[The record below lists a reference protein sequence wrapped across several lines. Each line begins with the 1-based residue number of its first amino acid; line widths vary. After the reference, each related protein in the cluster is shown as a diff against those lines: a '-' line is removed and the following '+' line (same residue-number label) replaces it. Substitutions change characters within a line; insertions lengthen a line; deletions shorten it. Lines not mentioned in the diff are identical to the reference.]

1 MAKTITLQELKP
13 GDIVLYSPPP
23 GKDAWESWLICFFTG
38 SPVSHTAMIDS
49 NPGYVIKKIPV
60 IDLKQHQ
67 AVSGKSGMRDTYTPL
82 KTVFAPSSSPV
93 EIAQGL
99 KLNGA
104 DEMYIA
110 DLDLIESQGH
120 NIDDIKMVNTILPVM
135 FDGGVKNIEG
145 FEFFLDYAF
154 KIIVPTE
161 TLESIDEMRKI
172 FEKYP
177 KERIVVS
184 VDVKNNEL
192 LAKNFDLSLQE
203 FKEIL
208 KELDPNEIILLDIT
222 GVGTEKGYNKK
233 LLDEFD
239 ELKDKLIIAGGLNK
253 QSLGELE
260 SLGIKKVL
268 IGTSLH
274 SGEVRLLD

>member
-1 MAKTITLQELKP
+1 M
-13 GDIVLYSPPP
+13 
-23 GKDAWESWLICFFTG
+23 
-38 SPVSHTAMIDS
+38 
-49 NPGYVIKKIPV
+49 IKKIPV

-67 AVSGKSGMRDTYTPL
+67 AVSGKSGMRDTYKPL
-82 KTVFAPSSSPV
+82 NTVFAPSANPV

-110 DLDLIESQGH
+110 DLDLIESKGH
-120 NIDDIKMVNTILPVM
+120 NINDVRMVNTIIPVI
-135 FDGGVKNIEG
+135 FDGGVKNLES
-145 FEFFLDYAF
+145 FEFFLEYAY

-161 TLESIDEMRKI
+161 TLESIDELRKI

-184 VDVKNNEL
+184 VDTKNNEL
-192 LAKNFDLSLQE
+192 LAKNMDMTLSE
-203 FKEIL
+203 FKEVLI
-208 KELDPNEIILLDIT
+208 ELDPNDIILLDIT
-222 GVGTEKGYNKK
+222 GVGTEKGYNEY
-233 LLDEFD
+233 LLNEFE

-253 QSLGELE
+253 DSLDELE
-260 SLGIKKVL
+260 SLGIKRVL

-274 SGEVRLLD
+274 SGEVKLLD

>member
-1 MAKTITLQELKP
+1 M
-13 GDIVLYSPPP
+13 
-23 GKDAWESWLICFFTG
+23 
-38 SPVSHTAMIDS
+38 
-49 NPGYVIKKIPV
+49 IKKIPV

-67 AVSGKSGMRDTYTPL
+67 AVSGKSGMRDTYAPL
-82 KTVFAPSSSPV
+82 RTVFAPSSNPV

-120 NIDDIKMVNTILPVM
+120 NIDDVKMVNTILPVM
-135 FDGGVKNIEG
+135 FDGGVKNLEG
-145 FEFFLDYAF
+145 FEFFLNYAY

-177 KERIVVS
+177 KERIAVS

-192 LAKNFDLSLQE
+192 LAKHLDLNLSE
-203 FKEIL
+203 FREIL

-233 LLDEFD
+233 LLDEFG

-253 QSLGELE
+253 QSLSELE

-274 SGEVRLLD
+274 SGEVKLLD

>member
-1 MAKTITLQELKP
+1 M
-13 GDIVLYSPPP
+13 
-23 GKDAWESWLICFFTG
+23 
-38 SPVSHTAMIDS
+38 
-49 NPGYVIKKIPV
+49 IKKIPV

-67 AVSGKSGMRDTYTPL
+67 AVSGKSGMRDTYQPL
-82 KTVFAPSSSPV
+82 RTVFAPSENPV

-120 NIDDIKMVNTILPVM
+120 NIHEIKMVNTIIPVM
-135 FDGGVKNIEG
+135 LDPGLKDAESFP
-145 FEFFLDYAF
+145 FFLDFAY
-154 KIIVPTE
+154 KVIVPTE
-161 TLESIDEMRKI
+161 TLKSIEELEMI
-172 FEKYP
+172 FERYP

-184 VDVKNNEL
+184 VDVKNDEL
-192 LAKNFDLSLQE
+192 FSKHLDLNLSE
-203 FKEIL
+203 FKEVL
-208 KELDPNEIILLDIT
+208 KRLNPNEIILLDIT

-233 LLDEFD
+233 LLDEFE

-253 QSLGELE
+253 DSLSELE

-268 IGTSLH
+268 VGTSLH
-274 SGEVRLLD
+274 SGEVKLIE

>member
-1 MAKTITLQELKP
+1 M
-13 GDIVLYSPPP
+13 
-23 GKDAWESWLICFFTG
+23 
-38 SPVSHTAMIDS
+38 
-49 NPGYVIKKIPV
+49 IKKIPV

-82 KTVFAPSSSPV
+82 NTVFAPSSNPI

-120 NIDDIKMVNTILPVM
+120 NVDDIKMVNTILPVM
-135 FDGGVKNIEG
+135 FDGGVKNLEG
-145 FEFFLDYAF
+145 FEFFLNYAF

-184 VDVKNNEL
+184 VDVKNNDL
-192 LAKNFDLSLQE
+192 LAKHLDLNLSE

-233 LLDEFD
+233 LLDEFG
-239 ELKDKLIIAGGLNK
+239 ELKDKLIIAGGLNRD
-253 QSLGELE
+253 SIGELE

-274 SGEVRLLD
+274 SGEVKLLD

>member
-1 MAKTITLQELKP
+1 M
-13 GDIVLYSPPP
+13 
-23 GKDAWESWLICFFTG
+23 
-38 SPVSHTAMIDS
+38 
-49 NPGYVIKKIPV
+49 IKKIPV

-67 AVSGKSGMRDTYTPL
+67 AVSGKSGMRDTYQPL
-82 KTVFAPSSSPV
+82 NTVFAPSSNPV

-110 DLDLIESQGH
+110 DLDLIESKGH
-120 NIDDIKMVNTILPVM
+120 NITDIKMVNSIIPVM
-135 FDGGVKNIEG
+135 FDGGVKNCES

-154 KIIVPTE
+154 KIIIPTE
-161 TLESIDEMRKI
+161 TLESIDEMKKI
-172 FEKYP
+172 FERYP

-184 VDVKNNEL
+184 VDVKNDEL
-192 LAKNFDLSLQE
+192 LAKHMDLNLAE

-208 KELDPNEIILLDIT
+208 KELDPDEIILLDIT
-222 GVGTEKGYNKK
+222 GVGTEKGYNKR
-233 LLDEFD
+233 LLEEFE
-239 ELKDKLIIAGGLNK
+239 ELKEKLIIAGGLNK
-253 QSLGELE
+253 DSLGELE

-274 SGEVRLLD
+274 SGEVKILD

>member
-1 MAKTITLQELKP
+1 M
-13 GDIVLYSPPP
+13 
-23 GKDAWESWLICFFTG
+23 
-38 SPVSHTAMIDS
+38 
-49 NPGYVIKKIPV
+49 IKKIPV

-67 AVSGKSGMRDTYTPL
+67 AVSGKSGMRDTYKPL
-82 KTVFAPSSSPV
+82 NTVFAPSANPV

-120 NIDDIKMVNTILPVM
+120 NINDVKMVNTIIPVI
-135 FDGGVKNIEG
+135 FDGGVKNLES
-145 FEFFLDYAF
+145 FEFFLEYAY

-161 TLESIDEMRKI
+161 TLESVDELRKI

-184 VDVKNNEL
+184 VDTKNNEL
-192 LAKNFDLSLQE
+192 LAKNMDMTLSE
-203 FKEIL
+203 FKDVLI
-208 KELDPNEIILLDIT
+208 ELDPNDIILLDIT
-222 GVGTEKGYNKK
+222 GVGTEKGYNEY
-233 LLDEFD
+233 LLNEFE

-253 QSLGELE
+253 DSLGELE
-260 SLGIKKVL
+260 SLGIKRVL

-274 SGEVRLLD
+274 SGEVKLLD

>member
-1 MAKTITLQELKP
+1 M
-13 GDIVLYSPPP
+13 
-23 GKDAWESWLICFFTG
+23 
-38 SPVSHTAMIDS
+38 
-49 NPGYVIKKIPV
+49 IKKIPV

-67 AVSGKSGMRDTYTPL
+67 AVSGKSGMRDTYQPL
-82 KTVFAPSSSPV
+82 RTVFAPSSNPV

-110 DLDLIESQGH
+110 DLDLIESSGH
-120 NIDDIKMVNTILPVM
+120 NISEIKMVNTILPVM
-135 FDGGVKNIEG
+135 FDGGVKNCES
-145 FEFFLDYAF
+145 FDFFLDYAY

-161 TLESIDEMRKI
+161 TIESIEEMEKI

-184 VDVKNNEL
+184 IDVKNDEL
-192 LAKNFDLSLQE
+192 YSKNLDLTLSE

-208 KELDPNEIILLDIT
+208 KKLDPNEIILLDIT
-222 GVGTEKGYNKK
+222 GVGTEKGYNQK
-233 LLDEFD
+233 LLDEFED
-239 ELKDKLIIAGGLNK
+239 IKDKLIIAGGLNK
-253 QSLGELE
+253 ESIGELD
-260 SLGIKKVL
+260 SQGIKKIL

-274 SGEVRLLD
+274 SGEVGLLD

>member
-1 MAKTITLQELKP
+1 M
-13 GDIVLYSPPP
+13 
-23 GKDAWESWLICFFTG
+23 
-38 SPVSHTAMIDS
+38 
-49 NPGYVIKKIPV
+49 IKKIPV

-67 AVSGKSGMRDTYTPL
+67 AVSGKSGMRDTYRPL
-82 KTVFAPSSSPV
+82 NTVFASSSNPV

-99 KLNGA
+99 RLNGA
-104 DEMYIA
+104 DEIYIA

-120 NIDDIKMVNTILPVM
+120 NINDIKMVNTIIPVM
-135 FDGGVKNIEG
+135 FDGGVKNCES
-145 FEFFLDYAF
+145 FEFFLDYAY
-154 KIIVPTE
+154 KVIVPTE
-161 TLESIDEMRKI
+161 TLESIEEMEKI

-184 VDVKNNEL
+184 IDTKNSEL
-192 LAKNFDLSLQE
+192 LAKNFDMSLSE
-203 FKEIL
+203 FKNIL
-208 KELDPNEIILLDIT
+208 IRLDPHEIILLDIS

-233 LLDEFD
+233 LLDEFG

-253 QSLGELE
+253 ESLGELE

-274 SGEVRLLD
+274 SGEVKLLD

>member
-1 MAKTITLQELKP
+1 M
-13 GDIVLYSPPP
+13 
-23 GKDAWESWLICFFTG
+23 
-38 SPVSHTAMIDS
+38 
-49 NPGYVIKKIPV
+49 IKKIPV

-67 AVSGKSGMRDTYTPL
+67 AVSGKSGMRDTYQPL
-82 KTVFAPSSSPV
+82 NTVFAHSSNPV

-110 DLDLIESQGH
+110 DLDLIESNGH
-120 NIDDIKMVNTILPVM
+120 NINDVKMVNTVLPVM
-135 FDGGVKNIEG
+135 FDGGVKNCES
-145 FEFFLDYAF
+145 FEFFLDFAF
-154 KIIVPTE
+154 KIIIPTE
-161 TLESIDEMRKI
+161 TLESIEEMEKI

-184 VDVKNNEL
+184 VDVKDNKL
-192 LAKNFDLSLQE
+192 LSKNMDLTLGE

-208 KELDPNEIILLDIT
+208 KKLDPNEIILLDIS
-222 GVGTEKGYNKK
+222 GVGTEKGYNEE
-233 LLDEFD
+233 LLEQFS
-239 ELKDKLIIAGGLNK
+239 ELKDKLIMAGGLNK
-253 QSLGELE
+253 DSLTELE
-260 SLGIKKVL
+260 SIGIKKVL

>member
-1 MAKTITLQELKP
+1 M
-13 GDIVLYSPPP
+13 
-23 GKDAWESWLICFFTG
+23 
-38 SPVSHTAMIDS
+38 
-49 NPGYVIKKIPV
+49 IKKIPV

-67 AVSGKSGMRDTYTPL
+67 AVSGKSGMRDTYKPL
-82 KTVFAPSSSPV
+82 NTVFAPSANPV

-120 NIDDIKMVNTILPVM
+120 NINDVRMVNTIIPVI
-135 FDGGVKNIEG
+135 FDGGVKNLES
-145 FEFFLDYAF
+145 FEFFLEYAY

-161 TLESIDEMRKI
+161 TLESVDELRKI

-184 VDVKNNEL
+184 VDTKNNEL
-192 LAKNFDLSLQE
+192 LAKNMDMTLSE
-203 FKEIL
+203 FKEVLI
-208 KELDPNEIILLDIT
+208 ELDPNDIILLDIT
-222 GVGTEKGYNKK
+222 GVGTEKGYNEY
-233 LLDEFD
+233 LLNEFE

-253 QSLGELE
+253 DSLGELE
-260 SLGIKKVL
+260 SLGIKRVL
-268 IGTSLH
+268 MGTSLH
-274 SGEVRLLD
+274 SGEVKLLD

>member
-1 MAKTITLQELKP
+1 M
-13 GDIVLYSPPP
+13 
-23 GKDAWESWLICFFTG
+23 
-38 SPVSHTAMIDS
+38 
-49 NPGYVIKKIPV
+49 IKKIPV

-67 AVSGKSGMRDTYTPL
+67 AVSGKSGMRDTYQPL
-82 KTVFAPSSSPV
+82 KTVFAPSSNPV

-110 DLDLIESQGH
+110 DLDLIESNGH
-120 NIDDIKMVNTILPVM
+120 NINDIKMVNTILPVI
-135 FDGGVKNIEG
+135 FDGGVKNCEG
-145 FEFFLDYAF
+145 FEFFLDYAY
-154 KIIVPTE
+154 KIIIPTE

-177 KERIVVS
+177 KERIVIS
-184 VDVKNNEL
+184 VDVKNDEL
-192 LAKNFDLSLQE
+192 LAKHLDMNLYQ

-208 KELDPNEIILLDIT
+208 KEIDPNDIILLDIS
-222 GVGTEKGYNKK
+222 GVGTEHGYNKK
-233 LLDEFD
+233 LLEEFED
-239 ELKDKLIIAGGLNK
+239 MKEKLIIAGGLNK
-253 QSLGELE
+253 DSLGELE

-274 SGEVRLLD
+274 SGEVNLLD

>member
-1 MAKTITLQELKP
+1 M
-13 GDIVLYSPPP
+13 
-23 GKDAWESWLICFFTG
+23 
-38 SPVSHTAMIDS
+38 
-49 NPGYVIKKIPV
+49 IKKIPV

-67 AVSGKSGMRDTYTPL
+67 AVSGKSGMRNTYTPL

-110 DLDLIESQGH
+110 DLDLIESKGH
-120 NIDDIKMVNTILPVM
+120 NINEIKMVNTILPVM
-135 FDGGVKNIEG
+135 FDGGVKNEEG
-145 FEFFLDYAF
+145 FKFFLEYAY

-161 TLESIDEMRKI
+161 TLESIDEMKKI
-172 FEKYP
+172 FDKYP

-192 LAKNFDLSLQE
+192 LAKHMDLNLSE

-208 KELDPNEIILLDIT
+208 IGLDPNEIILLDIT
-222 GVGTEKGYNKK
+222 SVGTEKGYNKE
-233 LLDEFD
+233 LLDEFN
-239 ELKDKLIIAGGLNK
+239 ELKEKLIIAGGLNK
-253 QSLGELE
+253 ESLGELE

-274 SGEVRLLD
+274 SGEVKLLD

>member
-1 MAKTITLQELKP
+1 ML
-13 GDIVLYSPPP
+13 
-23 GKDAWESWLICFFTG
+23 
-38 SPVSHTAMIDS
+38 
-49 NPGYVIKKIPV
+49 KKIPV

-82 KTVFAPSSSPV
+82 NTIFAPSSSPI

-120 NIDDIKMVNTILPVM
+120 NIDDIRMVNTILPVM
-135 FDGGVKNIEG
+135 FDGGVKNLEA
-145 FEFFLDYAF
+145 FEFFLDYAY

-192 LAKNFDLSLQE
+192 LSKNFDMSLAE

-222 GVGTEKGYNKK
+222 GVGTEKGYNKQ

-239 ELKDKLIIAGGLNK
+239 DLKDKLIIAGGLNK
-253 QSLGELE
+253 QSIAELDA
-260 SLGIKKVL
+260 LGIKKVL

-274 SGEVRLLD
+274 SGEVKLI

>member
-1 MAKTITLQELKP
+1 M
-13 GDIVLYSPPP
+13 
-23 GKDAWESWLICFFTG
+23 
-38 SPVSHTAMIDS
+38 
-49 NPGYVIKKIPV
+49 IKKIPV

-67 AVSGKSGMRDTYTPL
+67 AVSGKSGMRETYTPL
-82 KTVFAPSSSPV
+82 NTVFAPSANPV

-120 NIDDIKMVNTILPVM
+120 NINDIKMVNTILQVM
-135 FDGGVKNIEG
+135 LDAGVKNEES
-145 FEFFLDYAF
+145 FAFFLDYAF

-161 TLESIDEMRKI
+161 TIESIGEMEKI

-177 KERIVVS
+177 RERIVVS
-184 VDVKNNEL
+184 VDVKDNEL
-192 LAKNFDLSLQE
+192 YSKNLDMELDE
-203 FKEIL
+203 FKDVL
-208 KELDPNEIILLDIT
+208 NELDPNEIILLDISS
-222 GVGTEKGYNKK
+222 VGTEKGYNKE
-233 LLDEFD
+233 LLDRFSEF
-239 ELKDKLIIAGGLNK
+239 KDNLIVAGGLNRE
-253 QSLGELE
+253 SIGELD

-274 SGEVRLLD
+274 SGEVGLLD

>member
-1 MAKTITLQELKP
+1 M
-13 GDIVLYSPPP
+13 
-23 GKDAWESWLICFFTG
+23 
-38 SPVSHTAMIDS
+38 
-49 NPGYVIKKIPV
+49 IKKIPV

-67 AVSGKSGMRDTYTPL
+67 AVSGKSGMRDTYQPL
-82 KTVFAPSSSPV
+82 RTVFAPSSNPV

-120 NIDDIKMVNTILPVM
+120 NIHEIKMVNSIIPVM
-135 FDGGVKNIEG
+135 LDPGLKDAESFP
-145 FEFFLDYAF
+145 FFLDYAF
-154 KIIVPTE
+154 KVIVPTE
-161 TLESIDEMRKI
+161 TLKSIEELELI

-184 VDVKNNEL
+184 VDVKNDEL
-192 LAKNFDLSLQE
+192 LAKHLDLSLSE
-203 FKEIL
+203 FKEVL
-208 KELDPNEIILLDIT
+208 KKLDPNEIILLDIT

-233 LLDEFD
+233 LLDEFV

-253 QSLGELE
+253 DSLGELE

-274 SGEVRLLD
+274 SGEVKLLD